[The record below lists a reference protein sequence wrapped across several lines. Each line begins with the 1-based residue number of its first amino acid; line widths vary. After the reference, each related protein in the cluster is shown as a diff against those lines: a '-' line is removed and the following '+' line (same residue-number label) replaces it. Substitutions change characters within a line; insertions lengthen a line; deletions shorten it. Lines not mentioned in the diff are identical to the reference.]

1 MYSSEFDLI
10 RQLFASSHDGFV
22 FIDTSTQKI
31 LVINPSIEHLLGY
44 LNSELTGKFI
54 GEIMPQNSL
63 FVKLIGS
70 LNDFNSTSKKVH
82 WQLRKKNGELIN
94 VDFTLS
100 LISLENN
107 DQPPFLALYIEDR
120 SKISQLEGRINL
132 IQSIFQSVREIKL
145 AMEQDKSLSDIL
157 TLTCNSLQNAR
168 KFQIVWGVILDS
180 NDKFEVFFSDNPK
193 SPDFPI
199 LAQDY
204 LIYSQERVPIRE
216 AFHSEYGGF
225 FCYTHQE
232 EAFENWCNFLNP
244 GSTVNGLVVPLQW
257 NNKTYGALE
266 IIAFGEGQFTED
278 DISMLAEIGA
288 DIGFAAFSRE
298 TEEKRIQAL
307 KKVKYQ
313 IQLIDAIDIPI
324 FSLDQMGYLN
334 FANAKGLQL
343 LDKSFSDSIKIPF
356 VDLFKLPDPI
366 RSHFLK
372 KSIKS
377 EIILQSNSNYPAIMQ
392 SFIIK
397 DEESQV
403 SGIMVIFLN
412 LSDTKKTEEK
422 LKNSQNNLR
431 SLFLSL
437 NLGIFITDI
446 SGIILEIVPSSVF
459 ELFQVEPPKLGF
471 EYFHFLNPQVQQDL
485 SEELKISYQE
495 QRIITKE
502 FSYSISNE
510 ERFYS
515 IRYIPLFQSD
525 ISSNGSI
532 LLVLSDITESKIMN
546 RQLVESLK
554 FASLGEIAAGIAH
567 EINNPLQSSILI
579 LDELIQEEIQSKTEQ
594 KEMLRKIESAH
605 LRIRDLIRNLL
616 DFGRIESPN
625 KDLVSPYFILGR
637 ASELLELSCKKKGII
652 YSRSSSP
659 NLPVIYVRWQEIEQV
674 LINCVVNSV
683 NAISEMTDKK
693 TNSQIIISV
702 QQVSFQNKD
711 WILFTIE
718 DNGPG
723 MNDETLTKAFLPLYT
738 TRRDKHGTG
747 LGLSISKKIISEHDG
762 IIDIKSKIGEGT
774 TVLIYLPAIQD
785 DGQYFNN

>member
-31 LVINPSIEHLLGY
+31 LVSNPSIEHLLGY

-70 LNDFNSTSKKVH
+70 LTDFNSASKKVH

-244 GSTVNGLVVPLQW
+244 GSIVNGLVVPLQW

-343 LDKSFSDSIKIPF
+343 LEQSFSDSLKIPF

-366 RSHFLK
+366 RSNFLK

-377 EIILQSNSNYPAIMQ
+377 EIILQSNSNYPAILQ

-431 SLFLSL
+431 SLFLYL

-446 SGIILEIVPSSVF
+446 SGIILEVVPSSGF

-471 EYFHFLNPQVQQDL
+471 EYFHFLNPQFQQDL

-515 IRYIPLFQSD
+515 IRSIPLFQSD

-616 DFGRIESPN
+616 DLGRIESPN
-625 KDLVSPYFILGR
+625 KDLVSPYFILVR
-637 ASELLELSCKKKGII
+637 ASELLELSCKKQGII